1 MTQCL
6 LRRVQ
11 TILVA
16 PHFLMRVQPLIW
28 AYLGII
34 LGVGGLVALAA
45 IPVHLMMIMIRL
57 GGLIVITMAGVIMVA
72 I

>member
-1 MTQCL
+1 
-6 LRRVQ
+6 
-11 TILVA
+11 
-16 PHFLMRVQPLIW
+16 
-28 AYLGII
+28 GII

-72 I
+72 IVGEVTVMVVAISSASILN